1 MSTLGA
7 RIKARRKELG
17 YTQDTMASRTGLS
30 KGFLSDLEN
39 DKRGVGAESLVA
51 IGHVLGLS
59 LDRLMTGTGVE
70 KYLDGELDLPA
81 SLAKYAVHAGLSFR
95 DVLLL
100 LRLKA
105 CLPGDPETFDWQ
117 KFHGAIGR
125 FTG

>member
-7 RIKARRKELG
+7 RIRARRKELG
-17 YTQDTMASRTGLS
+17 HTQDALAARTGLS

-51 IGHVLGLS
+51 IGHVLGVS

-70 KYLDGELDLPA
+70 PYLDGRLDLPA
-81 SLAKYAVHAGLSFR
+81 SLAKYAVQAGLPFR

-105 CLPGDPETFDWQ
+105 CLPGEAETFDWQ
-117 KFHGAIGR
+117 KFHVVIR
-125 FTG
+125 DFI